1 VAEYREVISQI
12 GDLRDVLARPERIN
26 RIIHDELIELR
37 REHGQ
42 AAANARRSQ
51 IVQDGVILL
60 TEDLIAP
67 QDMVVTLS
75 HAATSRASRWADYR
89 SQRRGGRGKQLR

>member
-37 REHGQ
+37 REHGRPP
-42 AAANARRSQ
+42 AMRGARRSCR
-51 IVQDGVILL
+51 
-60 TEDLIAP
+60 TA
-67 QDMVVTLS
+67 
-75 HAATSRASRWADYR
+75 
-89 SQRRGGRGKQLR
+89 